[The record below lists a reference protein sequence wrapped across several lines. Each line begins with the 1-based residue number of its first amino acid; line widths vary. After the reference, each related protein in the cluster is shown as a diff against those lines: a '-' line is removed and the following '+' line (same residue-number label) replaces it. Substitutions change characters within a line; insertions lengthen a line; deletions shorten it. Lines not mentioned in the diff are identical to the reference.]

1 MKKLYLAAMLILA
14 FTVDAFA
21 MPSSFSPVV
30 KKAAPSVVNIS
41 TTKTVTRQID
51 PFFQDFFGG
60 MFGGNHPFGFGSG
73 APQKYKSTALGSGF
87 IIDRDGYIVTNN
99 HVIEGADEIVNKFK
113 NYSEFKAEING
124 TDPITH

>member
-1 MKKLYLAAMLILA
+1 MKKLFLAAMLILA
-14 FTVDAFA
+14 FTVNAFA
-21 MPSSFSPVV
+21 IPSSFSPVV

-60 MFGGNHPFGFGSG
+60 MFGGTHPFGFGNSG
-73 APQKYKSTALGSGF
+73 LQKYKSTALGSGF

-99 HVIEGADEIVNKFK
+99 HVIEGAEEIIKIGRAHV
-113 NYSEFKAEING
+113 
-124 TDPITH
+124 